1 MAGHRAALRLVPGG
15 MDDVN
20 PPVPAVGLK
29 CWVCGMAD
37 PPPDPTCS
45 AGPERMDHRV
55 GSAAGCRYCGR
66 LREACAR
73 RPCFG
78 SLHEAAITTAQLVR
92 LSRLARRLVMRPAA
106 GRADQ

>member
-1 MAGHRAALRLVPGG
+1 MPGHRSALRLVLGG
-15 MDDVN
+15 MSGVN
-20 PPVPAVGLK
+20 APVLAKGLK
-29 CWVCGMAD
+29 CWVCGMAG

-55 GSAAGCRYCGR
+55 GTAAGCRYCGR
-66 LREACAR
+66 LREVCAR

-78 SLHEAAITTAQLVR
+78 SLHEAAITTAQPVR
-92 LSRLARRLVMRPAA
+92 LSRLVRRLVMRPAA